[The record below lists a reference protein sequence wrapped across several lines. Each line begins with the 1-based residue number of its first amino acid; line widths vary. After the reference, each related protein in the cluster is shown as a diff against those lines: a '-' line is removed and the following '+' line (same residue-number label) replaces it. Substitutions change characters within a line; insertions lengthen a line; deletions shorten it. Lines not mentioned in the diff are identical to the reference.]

1 MIANRVAFAAA
12 GLLSVAVPAFGQSA
26 WADTAEAFIQKW
38 DRSGK
43 GVLGLKEVDNA
54 AIVKFEMLDKSHQG
68 RLTESD
74 LSALLSPEEFKQ
86 ANPDNDTTIG
96 ADEWFDLVKRR
107 FNAANPDHD
116 GSIDVN
122 ELRTPAGQALLKLV
136 D

>member
-1 MIANRVAFAAA
+1 MIANRVALALA

-26 WADTAEAFIQKW
+26 SPDKAEAFIQKW
-38 DRSGK
+38 GGK
-43 GVLGLKEVDNA
+43 GVVSLKEINNA
-54 AIVKFEMLDKSHQG
+54 AIVKFGMLDKNHQG

-74 LSALLSPEEFKQ
+74 LSALLTPEQFKQ

-96 ADEWFDLVKRR
+96 AEEWFDLVKHR
-107 FNAANPDHD
+107 FWAADPDND
-116 GSIDVN
+116 GSLDIN

>member
-1 MIANRVAFAAA
+1 MIANRVAFVLA
-12 GLLSVAVPAFGQSA
+12 GLLGVAVLAQNA
-26 WADTAEAFIQKW
+26 WADPAQSFIQKW

-54 AIVKFEMLDKSHQG
+54 AIVKFGMLDKNHQG
-68 RLTESD
+68 RLTESE
-74 LSALLSPEEFKQ
+74 LSAVLSPDEFKQ

-96 ADEWFDLVKRR
+96 ADEWFALVKQR
-107 FNAANPDHD
+107 FWAANPDHD

-122 ELRTPAGQALLKLV
+122 ELRTPAGRALLKVV

>member
-1 MIANRVAFAAA
+1 MIANRVAFAFA
-12 GLLSVAVPAFGQSA
+12 GLLGVAVLVQSA
-26 WADTAEAFIQKW
+26 WADPAQSFVQKW

-54 AIVKFEMLDKSHQG
+54 AIVKFEMLDKNHQG
-68 RLTESD
+68 RLTESE
-74 LSALLSPEEFKQ
+74 LSAVLSPDEFKQ

-96 ADEWFDLVKRR
+96 ADEWFALLKQR
-107 FNAANPDHD
+107 FWAANPDHD